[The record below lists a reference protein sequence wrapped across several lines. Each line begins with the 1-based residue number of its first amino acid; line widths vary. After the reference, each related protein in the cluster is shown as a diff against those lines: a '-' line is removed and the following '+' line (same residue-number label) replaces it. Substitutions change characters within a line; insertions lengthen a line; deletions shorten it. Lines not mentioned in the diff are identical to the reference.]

1 LSIDGAALSETVL
14 PMLQLGMT
22 GKEVR
27 QKQKHCMI
35 CAPGFKRICIVFCL
49 STSVIDQNRNIP
61 K

>member
-1 LSIDGAALSETVL
+1 
-14 PMLQLGMT
+14 MLQLGMT